1 MNIKIFKRIKRVKSP
16 KQYTNFHKM
25 SDAKGIQKMN
35 ELSTTT
41 DSVWEGEG
49 IWIDEPDASVAPA
62 EGPVVSPGY
71 DMRKF
76 YRETTPWELQDAVSS
91 WEKGETD
98 VIKYSEGG
106 PAPGTCPGGPN
117 LGKPFFQFLPLHKSF
132 EEGGTKVAE
141 SENCISFIPAGFR
154 GGKTPNTMNPVREE
168 LGGTSSLMSLVHV
181 LTIPKDVRVYNAATL
196 RVDHIPLLQEMKEL
210 GEKSAMI
217 LMKGP
222 KTMMGSFKWQYS
234 QQGEVEM
241 SDGTMKSMEVVKTDL
256 SPKCQKNFHKKIPEP
271 TIFNSFHVYPAASIG
286 YLHLHSYVGE
296 LLTSAHETMTKEAKE
311 KGYHKNVPYE
321 VVVKQLTQ

>member
-1 MNIKIFKRIKRVKSP
+1 MSAVK
-16 KQYTNFHKM
+16 
-25 SDAKGIQKMN
+25 DIQKMN

-41 DSVWEGEG
+41 DSTVWDGDG
-49 IWIDEPDASVAPA
+49 IWIDEPDVSVAPA

-71 DMRKF
+71 DMRKL
-76 YRETTPWELQDAVSS
+76 YRETTTWELQEAVSS

-98 VIKYSEGG
+98 VIKYSEDGEEKI
-106 PAPGTCPGGPN
+106 APGTCPGGPN

-168 LGGTSSLMSLVHV
+168 IGGTSALMSLVHV

-196 RVDHIPLLQEMKEL
+196 TKDHLPLLQEMKEL

-296 LLTSAHETMTKEAKE
+296 LLTTAHETMTKEAKE